1 MLKRVGVAFYL
12 ISAASS
18 AISFALLMFFLSS
31 CAKKVEGAA
40 SGSLPQ
46 SASVSVSVSLPTNLM
61 FAPTPEVLER
71 RENFVF
77 GIGAWNLKPF
87 LIAGYLMEDS
97 VLGLGASVIPFSG
110 LRIEYF
116 SVGGDFS
123 YMKIGLRG
131 ESSFLGF
138 GGGVGGMYSR
148 DYNFSEKGISNTFYG
163 GNFYGMAHLYT
174 QAEGSS
180 VGFYINLRAGYYH
193 YYSTFLKKVS
203 EQIKQTEDPYAKVK
217 NNFGGL
223 FFTPAIGMT
232 ARIVGGR
239 AGLIFELNLP
249 LTAALIFEP
258 DLHPYVPSFN
268 FALVF

>member
-18 AISFALLMFFLSS
+18 AIGFSLSMFFLNS

-87 LIAGYLMEDS
+87 LISGYLMEDS

-116 SVGGDFS
+116 SSGGDFS

-131 ESSFLGF
+131 QNSFLG
-138 GGGVGGMYSR
+138 
-148 DYNFSEKGISNTFYG
+148 YG
-163 GNFYGMAHLYT
+163 G
-174 QAEGSS
+174 
-180 VGFYINLRAGYYH
+180 
-193 YYSTFLKKVS
+193 
-203 EQIKQTEDPYAKVK
+203 
-217 NNFGGL
+217 
-223 FFTPAIGMT
+223 
-232 ARIVGGR
+232 
-239 AGLIFELNLP
+239 
-249 LTAALIFEP
+249 
-258 DLHPYVPSFN
+258 
-268 FALVF
+268 

>member
-1 MLKRVGVAFYL
+1 MLKRLGVVFYL
-12 ISAASS
+12 ISVVSS
-18 AISFALLMFFLSS
+18 AIGFSFLLFFLNS
-31 CAKKVEGAA
+31 CATETKGAA

-46 SASVSVSVSLPTNLM
+46 SASVSASVSLPTNLM

-123 YMKIGLRG
+123 YMKIGLKG
-131 ESSFLGF
+131 QNSFLGY
-138 GGGVGGMYSR
+138 GGGLGGMYSR
-148 DYNFSEKGISNTFYG
+148 DYNFSEKGQRNTFYG

-193 YYSTFLKKVS
+193 YYSTFLKKLA
-203 EQIKQTEDPYAKVK
+203 EQMKQEDQYVKVK

-249 LTAALIFEP
+249 LSAALIFEP

>member
-12 ISAASS
+12 ISADSS
-18 AISFALLMFFLSS
+18 AIGFSLLMLFLNS

-77 GIGAWNLKPF
+77 GIGPWNLKPF

-131 ESSFLGF
+131 
-138 GGGVGGMYSR
+138 
-148 DYNFSEKGISNTFYG
+148 
-163 GNFYGMAHLYT
+163 
-174 QAEGSS
+174 
-180 VGFYINLRAGYYH
+180 
-193 YYSTFLKKVS
+193 
-203 EQIKQTEDPYAKVK
+203 
-217 NNFGGL
+217 
-223 FFTPAIGMT
+223 
-232 ARIVGGR
+232 
-239 AGLIFELNLP
+239 
-249 LTAALIFEP
+249 
-258 DLHPYVPSFN
+258 
-268 FALVF
+268 